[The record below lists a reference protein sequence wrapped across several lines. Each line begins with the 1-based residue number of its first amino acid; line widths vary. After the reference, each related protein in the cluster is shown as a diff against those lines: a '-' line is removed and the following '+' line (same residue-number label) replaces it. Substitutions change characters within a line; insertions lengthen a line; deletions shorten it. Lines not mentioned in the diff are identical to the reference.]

1 MRLRQFDKSDGIVND
16 MIHGI
21 HEGTIA
27 VSGLVPIKV
36 SPNIIPGTTFSIIII
51 SLTLASRN
59 SLMTLIGMPTPSV
72 YSFGGIKDSLG

>member
-1 MRLRQFDKSDGIVND
+1 MVSMR
-16 MIHGI
+16 
-21 HEGTIA
+21 GTIA

-59 SLMTLIGMPTPSV
+59 SLMTLIGNAHTPSV
-72 YSFGGIKDSLG
+72 YSLEASTD